1 MPLSAALK
9 LAEAAGVTLDWVA
22 IGWDRRPDLPPNDIP
37 PEQALDIARI
47 LPIADQA
54 EEAFF
59 MSRTALAPIG
69 APTEALRF
77 LRAPGDSMAP
87 TIQPGAVALVDTSR
101 RSWIGDAIYAFS
113 IGDQVLLRRLSKG
126 VDGAFMLIPDNPHY
140 PTERLT
146 AHEVES
152 LQIDG
157 RVVWAEHRL

>member
-1 MPLSAALK
+1 MDEPPEKRLTFGVSGFSLSFGERFQHIQAMVGGQNRAAEICGVDRTTIRAWSKSEGKVPLSAALK

-87 TIQPGAVALVDTSR
+87 TI
-101 RSWIGDAIYAFS
+101 
-113 IGDQVLLRRLSKG
+113 
-126 VDGAFMLIPDNPHY
+126 
-140 PTERLT
+140 
-146 AHEVES
+146 
-152 LQIDG
+152 
-157 RVVWAEHRL
+157 